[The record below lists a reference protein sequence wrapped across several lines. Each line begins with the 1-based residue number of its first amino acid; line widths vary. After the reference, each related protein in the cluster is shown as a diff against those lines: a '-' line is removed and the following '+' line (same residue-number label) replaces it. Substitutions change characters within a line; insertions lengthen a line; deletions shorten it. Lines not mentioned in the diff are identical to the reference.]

1 MEALKL
7 GDLDSEAISDAHL
20 TLAYGGLQQ
29 EVASS
34 LENQKALVTSI
45 ETAHQQFMAETKG
58 QFTSPREEELKKLAA
73 AYDAFTELQN
83 NVTEGTKVLLLALF
97 VTTC

>member
-7 GDLDSEAISDAHL
+7 GDLDSEVISDAHL
-20 TLAYGGLQQ
+20 ILSYGGLQQ

-34 LENQKALVTSI
+34 LESQKALVTSI
-45 ETAHQQFMAETKG
+45 DAAHQQFMTETNG

-73 AYDAFTELQN
+73 AYDTFTELQN
-83 NVTEGTKVLLLALF
+83 NVTEGTKVSQIAYLE
-97 VTTC
+97 

>member
-34 LENQKALVTSI
+34 LENQKALVTSV
-45 ETAHQQFMAETKG
+45 ESAHQQFMAETKG